1 MTIWILISIF
11 IFIFIWSRIF
21 IFIIKSRN
29 KIRVSSRYGISLRGS
44 NYNLI
49 FKYNKQ
55 IAVTTSAK
63 FVSIN
68 ADGDYVE
75 TNTLWFYPSVLF
87 DALEQSLHDEDDQY
101 VIARVRALADA
112 DKRNERLRL
121 ILIGARIDVR
131 RQTHAAG
138 EVSDKGHAY
147 TQDCFSTRITNI
159 RLGDAGKRVMRQTL
173 AAIDAADMQTFCTL

>member
-1 MTIWILISIF
+1 MTTVTNNAANTAADNATMLTFDYWKNGADVFL
-11 IFIFIWSRIF
+11 
-21 IFIIKSRN
+21 K
-29 KIRVSSRYGISLRGS
+29 VLRTSAIATQFSEG
-44 NYNLI
+44 
-49 FKYNKQ
+49 KQQ

-87 DALEQSLHDEDDQY
+87 DALEQSLRDEDDQY

-112 DKRNERLRL
+112 EKRNERLRL

-138 EVSDKGHAY
+138 EVSDKGHVY
-147 TQDCFSTRITNI
+147 NQDCFSTRITGI
-159 RLGDAGKRVMRQTL
+159 HLGNAGKRVMRQTL
-173 AAIDAADMQTFCTL
+173 AAIEAADMQTFVI

>member
-1 MTIWILISIF
+1 MANVTNNAADNAAKHTFDYW
-11 IFIFIWSRIF
+11 
-21 IFIIKSRN
+21 KD
-29 KIRVSSRYGISLRGS
+29 GIEVELKVLRTSAIATQFSEG
-44 NYNLI
+44 
-49 FKYNKQ
+49 NKQ

-75 TNTLWFYPSVLF
+75 SNTLWFYPSVLF
-87 DALEQSLHDEDDQY
+87 DALEQSLRDEDDQY

-121 ILIGARIDVR
+121 ILIGAKIKVL

-147 TQDCFSTRITNI
+147 TQDCFSTRIVSI
-159 RLGDAGKRVMRQTL
+159 SLGDAGKRVMRQTL
-173 AAIDAADMQTFCTL
+173 AAIEAADMQMFCTL

>member
-1 MTIWILISIF
+1 MANVTNEAADMATMLTFDYWKDGRDVFL
-11 IFIFIWSRIF
+11 
-21 IFIIKSRN
+21 K
-29 KIRVSSRYGISLRGS
+29 VLRTSAIATQFSEGS
-44 NYNLI
+44 
-49 FKYNKQ
+49 KQ

-138 EVSDKGHAY
+138 EISDKGHAY
-147 TQDCFSTRITNI
+147 TQDCFSTRITGI

-173 AAIDAADMQTFCTL
+173 AAIDAADMQMFCTL